1 MKQNSTFSHAKRNN
15 NNGKGM
21 DSNEQYSSNVK
32 ETLNPKETKCSSIA
46 KITKWNGTYLR
57 YGFFLPDGQV
67 LKEAATFKKC
77 KNNRVIQFLG
87 F

>member
-46 KITKWNGTYLR
+46 KITK
-57 YGFFLPDGQV
+57 
-67 LKEAATFKKC
+67 
-77 KNNRVIQFLG
+77 
-87 F
+87 